1 MKLAGGGECSNR
13 SDRSRAN
20 MQVIVTSPSWSLN
33 GINTFS
39 ANLVR
44 GLRIRGVDATLLL
57 TGITYVERKPLPIPQ
72 DIPVEQL
79 VIPRFAT
86 WRARRRALLQLLESR
101 APCVYF
107 PNHDFLHSSVASAL
121 SPEVG
126 VVGIVHS
133 DDPQHYDHASRMG
146 SSWNA
151 AVAVSDRIAAQLLEL
166 RSVDPSRLSVIPY
179 GVEVADT
186 VPDTGPDRHD
196 RGDLRII
203 YAGRLD
209 SAQKRSHDLVG
220 IAASLSRRQVPF
232 TLTIVG
238 DGPERKAIERGIVA
252 TGLSDKVKMIGTVSN
267 DRMAALYRDFDAFLL
282 PSAYEGM
289 PLALLE
295 AMGQGCVPFAT
306 EVDSGVPQLIRHGE
320 NGFTAPVGNVEQF
333 AALLET
339 FGRSQDR
346 KRLSREAWKSVSS
359 DGYRTADMIGRYAET
374 LEKVE
379 ADIDSGTFRRS
390 GSISRVS
397 LPLRET
403 IAAPLWS
410 LRPAIRAQQ
419 NLTR

>member
-1 MKLAGGGECSNR
+1 MKSAGGGECPNR
-13 SDRSRAN
+13 SDRTRAN
-20 MQVIVTSPSWSLN
+20 VQVIVTSPSWSLN

-86 WRARRRALLQLLESR
+86 WRARRLALLQLLESR

-107 PNHDFLHSSVASAL
+107 PNHDFLHSSIASAL
-121 SPEVG
+121 SPRVG
-126 VVGIVHS
+126 IVGIVHS
-133 DDPQHYDHASRMG
+133 DDAQHYDHASRMG
-146 SSWNA
+146 GSWNA
-151 AVAVSDRIAAQLLEL
+151 AVAVSDRIATQLLEHG
-166 RSVDPSRLSVIPY
+166 SVDPSRLSVIPY

-186 VPDTGPDRHD
+186 VPERHD

-209 SAQKRSHDLVG
+209 SAQKRSHDLVD

-232 TLTIVG
+232 TLTIAG
-238 DGPERKAIERGIVA
+238 DGPERKAVERRIVA

-295 AMGQGCVPFAT
+295 AMGQGCVPFASK
-306 EVDSGVPQLIRHGE
+306 VVSGVPQLIRHGQ
-320 NGFTAPVGNVEQF
+320 NGFTAPVGDIEQF
-333 AALLET
+333 ATLLAD
-339 FGRSQDR
+339 FARSPDR
-346 KRLSREAWKSVSS
+346 KRLSRHAWQSVSS
-359 DGYRTADMIGRYAET
+359 GGYRTSDMIGRYAAT

-379 ADIDSGTFRRS
+379 TEMSSGSFQRR

-397 LPLRET
+397 LPLRER
-403 IAAPLWS
+403 IASPLWS
-410 LRPAIRAQQ
+410 FRPAIRAQQ
-419 NLTR
+419 TLAR